1 MRDWQM
7 LHTKIALRS
16 WTTRTLLILMVVVLS
31 FAVLAPTDAFAD
43 PKCSTDDSSS
53 SSSTSTPQ
61 GLSDCQKD
69 LYTSGVFTFDVNDG
83 AQICSA
89 TGDESLVG
97 NDKVSQ
103 IMNYFVGQGLTAPQA
118 AGITGNIQS
127 ESAGTFNPR
136 IVQGGSFAD
145 SPTPNVGYGL
155 VQWTTAGRQQGLKD
169 FAAKEGLPVSSMKLQ
184 LDYIWQE
191 LNTGYKDSTLT
202 PLQNADSAQQAAV
215 IFMVNYEAP
224 KDHDPNGPNAQA
236 RSKNA
241 ANALAAYGASTG
253 GTTTPAPTD
262 TTTDTTSGCSDGTNS
277 GDTTAVAGQGFV
289 GNCDGQGSFAS
300 IVCGQCVDYVKWV
313 MRNHYPPYQGEA
325 TGNGV
330 DVAKHLADTYHVPLN
345 HTPAVH
351 SIVSWGRPFT
361 SGSAGHV
368 ALVSQVNTN
377 AQNQV
382 TSIVVEDSN
391 YSSPPDE
398 RYRKRTIT
406 DLHMIN
412 GGTYAHIEGGWK

>member
-1 MRDWQM
+1 MRGY
-7 LHTKIALRS
+7 LVVS
-16 WTTRTLLILMVVVLS
+16 VFVIL
-31 FAVLAPTDAFAD
+31 FAVLAPARVFAD
-43 PKCSTDDSSS
+43 SNCSADAADSSAA
-53 SSSTSTPQ
+53 TGTTQ
-61 GLSDCQKD
+61 GLTACQKD
-69 LYTSGVFTFDVNDG
+69 LYTSGVLTFDQNEG
-83 AQICSA
+83 SQSCSA
-89 TGDESLVG
+89 PGDDSLVG

-103 IMNYFVGQGLTAPQA
+103 IMNYFVGQGLSAPQA
-118 AGITGNIQS
+118 AGIVGNIQS

-136 IVQGGSFAD
+136 IVQGGTFAD
-145 SPTPNVGYGL
+145 APTPNVGYGL

-169 FAAKEGLPVSSMKLQ
+169 FAVKEGLPVSSMKLQ
-184 LDYIWQE
+184 LDYIWEE

-202 PLQNADSAQQAAV
+202 PLRNADTPQQAAV

-224 KDHDPNGPNAQA
+224 KDHDPNGANAQA

-241 ANALAAYGASTG
+241 ANALVAYGAGTG

-262 TTTDTTSGCSDGTNS
+262 TTSTDTSSGCSGDTTSGDS
-277 GDTTAVAGQGFV
+277 TAVAGQGFV
-289 GNCDGQGSFAS
+289 GNCAGQGSFAS

-351 SIVSWGRPFT
+351 SIVSWGPPYT

-406 DLHMIN
+406 DIHMIN